1 MIQDAEQFVRS
12 IVKAVVDAAMH
23 AGANLSTLDIQ
34 IAVGRVTLMLIAQ
47 CRRRDAAI
55 RLGTIEEV
63 RARMHDAW
71 TDWSSEPVQ
80 LELPFAA

>member
-1 MIQDAEQFVRS
+1 MAFAGSVDCSEQFIRTAVRAIVDAE
-12 IVKAVVDAAMH
+12 MH

-34 IAVGRVTLMLIAQ
+34 IAVGRVTLALIAQ

-55 RLGTIEEV
+55 RLRTIKEV

-71 TDWSSEPVQ
+71 IAWPPESM
-80 LELPFAA
+80 